1 MSELDMPSVQHITY
15 KFKFEDKPEKTFD
28 IYIESKNYDLIRRSD
43 TPPADWTRLEKFAC
57 HNCPLSQDENEY
69 CPIAVNLMDIIEFF
83 SEIHSYEKV
92 LLEVT
97 VNDRT
102 IVKDT
107 SVQQGV
113 SGVIGIVM
121 VTSGCP
127 VLSKLKPMA
136 RFHLPFAD
144 LEETQ
149 VRIFSFYLLAQFL
162 RMQKGEK
169 PDWNM
174 DELGELYSK
183 IRNINVN
190 IANKITSL
198 EKEDASINAVVVLNN
213 FADSV
218 TLSIDDNLEMIE
230 PFLKEFIEDLN
241 TF

>member
-1 MSELDMPSVQHITY
+1 MGEIDSSALNHISY
-15 KFKFEDKPEKTFD
+15 KFKFEDKSEKTFD
-28 IYIESKNYDLIRRSD
+28 IYIEPENFSYIRRSE
-43 TPPADWTRLEKFAC
+43 TPPADWTRLERFAC
-57 HNCPLSQDENEY
+57 RDCPLSKDEYEH
-69 CPIAVNLMDIIEFF
+69 CPIAVNLMDIIDFF
-83 SEIHSYEKV
+83 SEIHSYDKV
-92 LLEVT
+92 QIEV
-97 VNDRT
+97 NAKNR
-102 IVKDT
+102 IYIKDT

-113 SGVIGIVM
+113 SSVIGIVM
-121 VTSGCP
+121 STSGCP

-162 RMQKGEK
+162 RLKKGEL

-174 DELGELYSK
+174 DELADLYER
-183 IRNINVN
+183 IRNINMN
-190 IANKITSL
+190 IANKIANL

-213 FADSV
+213 FAHMV

-230 PFLKEFIEDLN
+230 PFLKEFIGDIN

>member
-1 MSELDMPSVQHITY
+1 MIKFDSPPEQNITY
-15 KFKFEDKPEKTFD
+15 KFKFEDKSEKTFD
-28 IYIESKNYDLIRRSD
+28 ISIEPKTFSLIRLSA
-43 TPPADWTRLEKFAC
+43 TPPADWTRLERFAC
-57 HNCPLSQDENEY
+57 RNCPLSKAEHDH
-69 CPIAVNLMDIIEFF
+69 CPIAVNLMDIIDFF
-83 SEIHSYEKV
+83 SEIHSYDQV
-92 LLEVT
+92 QIEVRAK
-97 VNDRT
+97 NR
-102 IVKDT
+102 IYIKDT

-113 SGVIGIVM
+113 SSVIGVVM
-121 VTSGCP
+121 TTSGCP

-162 RMQKGEK
+162 RLKKGEL

-174 DELGELYSK
+174 DELADLYEN
-183 IRNINVN
+183 IRNINMN
-190 IANKITSL
+190 IANKIANL

-213 FADSV
+213 FAHMVS
-218 TLSIDDNLEMIE
+218 LSIDDNLEMIE